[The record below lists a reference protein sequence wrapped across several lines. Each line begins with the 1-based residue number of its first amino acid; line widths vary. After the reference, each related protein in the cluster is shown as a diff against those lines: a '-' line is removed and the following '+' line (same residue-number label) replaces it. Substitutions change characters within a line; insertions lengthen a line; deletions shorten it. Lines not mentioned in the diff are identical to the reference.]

1 MESGEE
7 ADVSYVLNYKIFWNW
22 SWDLGAV
29 QNSLMFVANTE
40 QVMSF
45 FVFLTVW
52 NTLPLGHPTSPNV
65 TATLK
70 QSLSRYFV
78 CANYFT
84 FFSALKVTV
93 FFFGLCPLYCSP
105 FFVSP
110 VQLPEGLCALC
121 FIHSY
126 HLRCSTGSGTE
137 EMFSQRMWNDC
148 WTLLIN
154 RSR

>member
-7 ADVSYVLNYKIFWNW
+7 ADVSYVLNCKIFWNW

-84 FFSALKVTV
+84 FFSALKVT
-93 FFFGLCPLYCSP
+93 FFFLVCVLCTAPLSLWVLFSSLRACVLSVSFTAITSGVAQGLAQRKCSVNVCGMIAEPL
-105 FFVSP
+105 
-110 VQLPEGLCALC
+110 
-121 FIHSY
+121 
-126 HLRCSTGSGTE
+126 
-137 EMFSQRMWNDC
+137 
-148 WTLLIN
+148 
-154 RSR
+154 